1 MQQTSRP
8 VVLTCCAKL
17 RGSMRSQ
24 PTEITQLLHRWRGG
38 DLEAENRLFE
48 AVLPELRTLAARYL
62 RRERNGHT
70 LQPTA
75 LVNEAFLRL
84 AAAKN
89 IDWQDRGHFYALAA
103 RMMRRYLID
112 HARSRPTVEFMRME
126 GVPERIL
133 GNHTPLELAIAID
146 CLLDELEKK
155 SQQRR
160 AVVELKFFLG
170 LTDEEAAEALN
181 LKLHTLQREWYRA
194 RKWLFEQLSAE
205 EPW

>member
-1 MQQTSRP
+1 
-8 VVLTCCAKL
+8 
-17 RGSMRSQ
+17 
-24 PTEITQLLHRWRGG
+24 
-38 DLEAENRLFE
+38 
-48 AVLPELRTLAARYL
+48 
-62 RRERNGHT
+62 
-70 LQPTA
+70 
-75 LVNEAFLRL
+75 
-84 AAAKN
+84 
-89 IDWQDRGHFYALAA
+89 
-103 RMMRRYLID
+103 
-112 HARSRPTVEFMRME
+112 ME

-205 EPW
+205 EPWKTAANATNG